1 MGAKK
6 DEVPSL
12 INDKY
17 VISKRTAVHQQY
29 LLTTPISIKK
39 VDYLLQVALIDS
51 KLSLFVVSI
60 DHGDILCTF

>member
-1 MGAKK
+1 MGAK
-6 DEVPSL
+6 DAVPSL
-12 INDKY
+12 INDDKY

-51 KLSLFVVSI
+51 KLSFFVVSI
-60 DHGDILCTF
+60 DHGDTLCTF